1 MSPQEPLASSL
12 GKSVGQAAAAVV
24 LDYRSNDHSNDVG
37 ENAACTGRTNS
48 LCKEPRFP
56 AGMARLPALEFQPD
70 DVSRASL
77 KLGGIW
83 GRVTL
88 FEPSNS
94 TILQKTAAGDH
105 FLDIG
110 GGVHLA
116 PPSPGLPPSRTLLTA
131 PLPAT
136 SRSSRERAGP
146 CALRGLA
153 VRRIR
158 SRRRAGR
165 GHQPA
170 GRALGG
176 TKLRDTYA
184 EDADHP
190 EPGGANDPTKQQ
202 FQASFWGYDG
212 TALLCAPPRLYN
224 MIAVSYPFE
233 PAFVHQ
239 RISAVD
245 DVTKMARYLALLN
258 LALADAGIVS
268 WNAKY
273 SFNRARP
280 IDYIRYGV
288 PTKKVL
294 IGGVETSG
302 SQWTPLGQVA
312 SNFSAQNVTPPF
324 RPTPRVMPSS
334 EAPRSGSS
342 GRSSTSTQ
350 PTTPPST
357 SSLTSTTAKTS
368 ARMGAS
374 FECPSRVQVPI
385 LCGVGE
391 RESRVW
397 LGIHFQFDAD
407 DGTKV
412 GNRIASN
419 LVTEQL
425 GAVAP

>member
-1 MSPQEPLASSL
+1 M
-12 GKSVGQAAAAVV
+12 
-24 LDYRSNDHSNDVG
+24 
-37 ENAACTGRTNS
+37 
-48 LCKEPRFP
+48 
-56 AGMARLPALEFQPD
+56 
-70 DVSRASL
+70 
-77 KLGGIW
+77 
-83 GRVTL
+83 
-88 FEPSNS
+88 
-94 TILQKTAAGDH
+94 
-105 FLDIG
+105 
-110 GGVHLA
+110 HLA
-116 PPSPGLPPSRTLLTA
+116 PPEPGA
-131 PLPAT
+131 PAFEDALDGPASGNVPDPHGSGQVRARYGVWQYGGSGLVAGQAAGTNLPAGPLEGPSFAIPT
-136 SRSSRERAGP
+136 LRTPTILSR
-146 CALRGLA
+146 
-153 VRRIR
+153 
-158 SRRRAGR
+158 
-165 GHQPA
+165 
-170 GRALGG
+170 
-176 TKLRDTYA
+176 
-184 EDADHP
+184 
-190 EPGGANDPTKQQ
+190 GGANDPTKQQ

-312 SNFSAQNVTPPF
+312 SNFSAQNVTPPLP

-357 SSLTSTTAKTS
+357 SSLTSTTAKNVGTDGVLRSNVPVEFKSLSS
-368 ARMGAS
+368 AEWENA
-374 FECPSRVQVPI
+374 
-385 LCGVGE
+385 
-391 RESRVW
+391 ESRVW